1 MIRKIGI
8 LTSGGDS
15 PGMNAAVVS
24 VARCAAAHGIQ
35 LMGIK
40 RGYNGLLGLSDNP
53 MDDITALDIETILDI
68 ADQGGTFL
76 RTARCVA
83 FKEAEVRREAVK
95 HLRELGIDALVVIG
109 GDGSFTGAMRLC
121 ELGMPCVAI
130 PGTVD
135 NDLGYTEMTL
145 GFDTCVNVCVDAVR
159 SIRATSRSHDRRGVV
174 QVMGRYCGDVAMQTA
189 MSTGAEMV
197 IVPEMEWSI
206 EMIANRF
213 KALTERG
220 NLRAT
225 CIISEHCWDNM
236 KEIDTWR
243 DYMSTYDP
251 DIQDHSKI
259 NAERLASMIE
269 HMSGCETRATVVGY
283 TQRGALPTAKDSAF
297 AFEAGHLA
305 VQLLNRGITNQAI
318 GIRHGRVFHMPIGDA
333 LMMKRHFDREMYELI
348 NSL

>member
-24 VARCAAAHGIQ
+24 VARCAAAQGIQ

-53 MDDITALDIETILDI
+53 LDDITALDIETILDI

-76 RTARCVA
+76 RTARCKQ
-83 FKEAEVRREAVK
+83 FKEAEVRREAVR

-206 EMIANRF
+206 EQIANRF

-236 KEIDTWR
+236 KEADTWR
-243 DYMSTYDP
+243 NYMSTYDP

-348 NSL
+348 NTL

>member
-40 RGYNGLLGLSDNP
+40 RGYNGLLGLSNNP

-206 EMIANRF
+206 EQIANRF

-318 GIRHGRVFHMPIGDA
+318 GVRHGRVFHMPIGDA

-348 NSL
+348 NTL

>member
-24 VARCAAAHGIQ
+24 VARCAAAQGIQ

-53 MDDITALDIETILDI
+53 LDDITALDIETILDI

-76 RTARCVA
+76 RTARCKQ
-83 FKEAEVRREAVK
+83 FKEAEVRREAVR

-159 SIRATSRSHDRRGVV
+159 AIRATSRSHDRRGVV

-206 EMIANRF
+206 EQIANRF

-236 KEIDTWR
+236 KEADTWR
-243 DYMSTYDP
+243 NYMSTYDP

-348 NSL
+348 NTL

>member
-24 VARCAAAHGIQ
+24 VARCAAAQGIQ

-53 MDDITALDIETILDI
+53 LDDITALDIETILDI

-76 RTARCVA
+76 RTARCKQ

-206 EMIANRF
+206 EQIANRF

-243 DYMSTYDP
+243 DYMATYDP

-348 NSL
+348 NTL